1 MLVWR
6 NGRRKGLKIPR
17 GGPVPVRVRSQ
28 APLTE
33 VSPFWRKYMRP
44 LLCLIFFRSFGS
56 LPPPCCDRTV
66 RNSDAHALCRR
77 RDKASPVGVRYS
89 VATLRS
95 ASYES
100 GHKHQRFKLGLK
112 RSENGSLAQVPLPF
126 FGSPYA
132 VAFRSV
138 YVTGERNSDAI
149 APRYSR
155 ISPSPIGNRYSVVRQ

>member
-1 MLVWR
+1 MWR

-89 VATLRS
+89 VATLRFAPYGPVTS
-95 ASYES
+95 TTD
-100 GHKHQRFKLGLK
+100 
-112 RSENGSLAQVPLPF
+112 GSLALLAKIYEAASLPHIFFALLARFSLDQTTLFTSLKLYKFPF
-126 FGSPYA
+126 FSSNEDLLSSLTPHLG
-132 VAFRSV
+132 
-138 YVTGERNSDAI
+138 
-149 APRYSR
+149 
-155 ISPSPIGNRYSVVRQ
+155 